1 MEPTKLIA
9 ALEAAT
15 EGSEYLD
22 YSIQRHFGLMKP
34 VPLYSR
40 SLDAAISLVPE
51 GWSIHRLMQ
60 RNDCR
65 GNFSGWMVELYR
77 ASQVVLE
84 LPYSLGA
91 TAPLA
96 LAAAALRARFT
107 ATQDDVIVGSD
118 EGGDA
123 AEASRIA
130 ESLQIAAVAKIG

>member
-9 ALEAAT
+9 ALEAAS
-15 EGSEYLD
+15 EGSDYLD
-22 YSIQRHFGLMKP
+22 YAIQRNFGLMKP

-40 SLDAAISLVPE
+40 SLDAAMSLVPE

-65 GNFSGWMVELYR
+65 GHFSGWMAELYR
-77 ASQVVLE
+77 ASHVILE

-96 LAAAALRARFT
+96 LAAAALRARFA
-107 ATQDDVIVGSD
+107 ATQEEAVVEFVDQPEVAKAG
-118 EGGDA
+118 A
-123 AEASRIA
+123 TAEPIH
-130 ESLQIAAVAKIG
+130 IAAVAKIG

>member
-15 EGSEYLD
+15 EGSDYLD
-22 YSIQRHFGLMKP
+22 YAIQRHFGLMKP

-40 SLDAAISLVPE
+40 SLDAAMSLMPE

-65 GNFSGWMVELYR
+65 GNFSGWMAELYR

-96 LAAAALRARFT
+96 LAAAALRARFA
-107 ATQDDVIVGSD
+107 ATQEEAVVEVGD
-118 EGGDA
+118 EREVAKVRGT
-123 AEASRIA
+123 AEPIH
-130 ESLQIAAVAKIG
+130 IAAVAKIG